1 MNKKFTLLAA
11 ALMTVGTFTAAS
23 AAGDVPSK
31 DWTAGNYYY
40 LKTGDSCLALDGV
53 KADSVIVKEFAAL
66 GITKASKDSALW
78 QISDKET
85 TVGVTTYKFTNKATQ
100 QVLSFAA
107 KADANT
113 HLEPGG
119 VDRWVFANGSTIK
132 GFYNGDQPLE
142 LVVTAGKLSLAATG
156 GAPFTVEAP
165 DSAFPLNAQQ
175 LGNGF
180 SVFQLKFGDTYE
192 GNIFAG
198 KDLLVKDIQDKAG
211 YVTLQAKGDESY
223 ANGVAKYFGVDTL
236 KSTIS
241 GAKDVFGYKF
251 ALDSTRTSVKPN
263 TACQQFKFTI
273 DLKNDSLA
281 MFVAGTPFGSTAD
294 DTVRVVYAS
303 VEATKVL
310 TVSKVGAD
318 GTVKQGTAPKITL
331 SKGTPTT
338 IPTGT
343 GVYFL
348 KRANKDANE
357 GKYYVT
363 SSTYMDETPSVNLAK
378 GQWYIKET
386 NGKYSIADRSE
397 STTLASLNSEAF
409 AVQGMANT
417 YTFGSSTDSI
427 TIEFQPVN
435 PKDKYLG
442 SLYFTE
448 DELNA
453 NGYVLN
459 LVSGTTGVSDIYA
472 YTTDSILK
480 GKAGDAKDA
489 AIFKLIPSDTVLAGG
504 ATTLGDELFVI
515 SYKLKGLF
523 NSDTIT
529 AQSDSL
535 KFSKSKSALSFT
547 FISDANAEKYAMLTS
562 IGGKDNY
569 VGMNVNTSCVQLSDK
584 AAYVNLEAVDAPEY
598 ALFASAHKRLA
609 YNNNALVMNPLN
621 FFAEMKDEGNLITK
635 ANYEADNFSLW
646 VEQDTVIAGKQL
658 YFISSGVA
666 NGGKAEADIRYY
678 LAAKDT
684 TRAGIDATTYAM
696 FISHD
701 SIKTMKN
708 SPALFAFKTAEE
720 GGYYLENQKEL
731 NKTNGKP
738 YVGVVNG
745 FAVMQATPSAAFEV
759 QTASAPTANEEMNV
773 SEIKVI
779 SNDGQVIVT
788 NASGRKITL
797 SNILGQTIG
806 VRRASSEYFSMPAT
820 SGIVLVTIEGDTT
833 YKVIV
838 K

>member
-23 AAGDVPSK
+23 AASDVPSK
-31 DWTAGNYYY
+31 EWTVGNYYY
-40 LKTGDSCLALDGV
+40 LKTTDDSYLALDGT
-53 KADSVIVKEFAAL
+53 KADSVIVKKFVSSDV
-66 GITKASKDSALW
+66 TKAAIDSALW
-78 QISDKET
+78 QISDKQT
-85 TVGVTTYKFTNKATQ
+85 TLGVTTYKLTNKVTQ

-107 KADANT
+107 KANANT
-113 HLEPGG
+113 NLALG
-119 VDRWVFANGSTIK
+119 VDRWVLSENGSTIK
-132 GFYNGDQPLE
+132 GFYDGDKTLE
-142 LVVTAGKLSLAATG
+142 LVVTEGKLSLTTG
-156 GAPFTVEAP
+156 GGTTFNVKAPE
-165 DSAFPLNAQQ
+165 SAFPLNAQQ

-180 SVFQLKFGDTYE
+180 SVFQLKFGDIYD

-198 KDLLVKDIQDKAG
+198 KDLLAKDITGKAG

-241 GAKDVFGYKF
+241 GARDVFGYKF
-251 ALDSTRTSVKPN
+251 ALDSTRTNVKPN
-263 TACQQFKFTI
+263 EACQQFKFTI

-281 MFVAGTPFGSTAD
+281 MFVAGTPFD
-294 DTVRVVYAS
+294 NDTVRVVYAS

-310 TVSKVGAD
+310 TVSKVKD
-318 GTVKQGTAPKITL
+318 GGVVEQGSVPYITL

-357 GKYYVT
+357 GRYYVT
-363 SSTYMDETPSVNLAK
+363 SNTYMDDKPSVNLAK

-386 NGKYSIADRSE
+386 NGKYSIVDRSE
-397 STTLASLNSEAF
+397 NTTFASLNSEAF

-417 YTFGSSTDSI
+417 YTFGSSTDSV

-435 PKDKYLG
+435 LNDHYLG

-448 DELNA
+448 NELND

-459 LVSGTTGVSDIYA
+459 LISGTTGVSNIYA

-480 GKAGDAKDA
+480 GKVGDAKDA
-489 AIFKLIPSDTVLAGG
+489 AIFKLIPSDTVSAGG
-504 ATTLGDELFVI
+504 AVTLGDELFVI

-535 KFSKSKSALSFT
+535 KFSKSESALSFK
-547 FISDANAEKYAMLTS
+547 FISDATAEKYAMLSST
-562 IGGKDNY
+562 NQY
-569 VGMNVNTSCVQLSDK
+569 VGMNVNTSCVQLSEK

-598 ALFASAHKRLA
+598 ASFASAHKRLA
-609 YNNNALVMNPLN
+609 YNNNALAMNPLN
-621 FFAEMKDEGNLITK
+621 FFAEMKDEGNPITK

-666 NGGKAEADIRYY
+666 NGGKAEANIRYY

-684 TRAGIDATTYAM
+684 TRAGIDADTYAM

-708 SPALFAFKTAEE
+708 NPALFAFKTAEE

-731 NKTNGKP
+731 NENGKP

-745 FAVMQATPSAAFEV
+745 FAVMQATSSAAFEV

-788 NASGRKITL
+788 NASGKMITL
-797 SNILGQTIG
+797 SNILGQIIG
-806 VRRASSEYFSMPAT
+806 VRRANSEYFSMPAT
-820 SGIVLVTIEGDTT
+820 SGIVLVTVEGDAT

>member
-23 AAGDVPSK
+23 AASDVPSK
-31 DWTAGNYYY
+31 EWTVGNYYY
-40 LKTGDSCLALDGV
+40 LKTTDDSYLALDGT
-53 KADSVIVKEFAAL
+53 KADSVIVKKFVSSDV
-66 GITKASKDSALW
+66 TKAAIDSALW
-78 QISDKET
+78 QISDKQT
-85 TVGVTTYKFTNKATQ
+85 TLGVTTYKLTNKVTQ

-107 KADANT
+107 KANANT
-113 HLEPGG
+113 NLALG
-119 VDRWVFANGSTIK
+119 VDRCVLSENGSTIK
-132 GFYNGDQPLE
+132 GFYDGDKTLE
-142 LVVTAGKLSLAATG
+142 LVVTEGKLSLTTG
-156 GAPFTVEAP
+156 GGTTFNVKAPE
-165 DSAFPLNAQQ
+165 SAFPLNAQQ

-180 SVFQLKFGDTYE
+180 SVFQLKFGDIYD

-198 KDLLVKDIQDKAG
+198 KELLAKDITGKAG

-241 GAKDVFGYKF
+241 GARDVFGYKF
-251 ALDSTRTSVKPN
+251 ALDSTRTNVKPN
-263 TACQQFKFTI
+263 EACQQFKFTI

-281 MFVAGTPFGSTAD
+281 MFVAGTPFD
-294 DTVRVVYAS
+294 NDTVRVVYAS

-310 TVSKVGAD
+310 TVSKVEDGGA
-318 GTVKQGTAPKITL
+318 VEQGSVPYITL

-357 GKYYVT
+357 GRYYVT
-363 SSTYMDETPSVNLAK
+363 SNTYMDDKPSVNLAK

-386 NGKYSIADRSE
+386 DGKYSIVDRSE
-397 STTLASLNSEAF
+397 NTTFASLNSEAF

-417 YTFGSSTDSI
+417 YTFGSSTDSV

-435 PKDKYLG
+435 LNDHYLG

-448 DELNA
+448 NELND

-459 LVSGTTGVSDIYA
+459 LISGTTGVSNIYA

-480 GKAGDAKDA
+480 GKVGDAKDA
-489 AIFKLIPSDTVLAGG
+489 AIFKLIPSDTVSAGG
-504 ATTLGDELFVI
+504 AVTLGDELFVI

-535 KFSKSKSALSFT
+535 KFSKSESALSFK
-547 FISDANAEKYAMLTS
+547 FISDATAEKYAMLSST
-562 IGGKDNY
+562 NQY
-569 VGMNVNTSCVQLSDK
+569 VGMNVNTSCVQLSEK

-598 ALFASAHKRLA
+598 ASFASAHKRLA
-609 YNNNALVMNPLN
+609 YNNNALAMNPLN
-621 FFAEMKDEGNLITK
+621 FFAEMKDEGNPITK
-635 ANYEADNFSLW
+635 TNYGADNFSLW

-666 NGGKAEADIRYY
+666 NGGKAEANIRYY

-684 TRAGIDATTYAM
+684 TRAGIDADTYAM

-708 SPALFAFKTAEE
+708 NPALFAFKTAEE

-731 NKTNGKP
+731 NENGKP

-788 NASGRKITL
+788 NASGKMITL
-797 SNILGQTIG
+797 SNILGQIIG
-806 VRRASSEYFSMPAT
+806 VRRANSEYFSMPAT
-820 SGIVLVTIEGDTT
+820 SGIVLVTVEGDAT

>member
-23 AAGDVPSK
+23 AASDVPSK
-31 DWTAGNYYY
+31 EWTVGNYYY
-40 LKTGDSCLALDGV
+40 LKTTDDSYLALDGT
-53 KADSVIVKEFAAL
+53 KADSVIVKKFVSSDV
-66 GITKASKDSALW
+66 TKAAIDSALW
-78 QISDKET
+78 QISDKQT
-85 TVGVTTYKFTNKATQ
+85 TLGVTTYKLTNKVTQ

-107 KADANT
+107 KANANT
-113 HLEPGG
+113 NLALG
-119 VDRWVFANGSTIK
+119 VDRWVLSENGSTIK
-132 GFYNGDQPLE
+132 GFYDGDKTLE
-142 LVVTAGKLSLAATG
+142 LVVTEGKLSLTTG
-156 GAPFTVEAP
+156 GGTTFNVKAPE
-165 DSAFPLNAQQ
+165 SAFPLNAQQ

-180 SVFQLKFGDTYE
+180 SVFQLKFGDIYD

-198 KDLLVKDIQDKAG
+198 KELLAKDITGKAG

-241 GAKDVFGYKF
+241 GARDVFGYKF
-251 ALDSTRTSVKPN
+251 ALDSTRTNVKPN
-263 TACQQFKFTI
+263 EACQQFKFTI

-281 MFVAGTPFGSTAD
+281 MFVAGTPFD
-294 DTVRVVYAS
+294 NDTVRVVYAS

-310 TVSKVGAD
+310 TVSKVEDGGA
-318 GTVKQGTAPKITL
+318 VEQGSVPYITL

-357 GKYYVT
+357 GRYYVT
-363 SSTYMDETPSVNLAK
+363 SNTYMDDKPSVNLAK

-386 NGKYSIADRSE
+386 DGKYSIVDRSE
-397 STTLASLNSEAF
+397 NTTFASLNSEAF

-417 YTFGSSTDSI
+417 YTFGSSTDSV

-435 PKDKYLG
+435 LNDHYLG

-448 DELNA
+448 NELND

-459 LVSGTTGVSDIYA
+459 LISGTTGVSNIYA

-480 GKAGDAKDA
+480 GKVGDAKDA
-489 AIFKLIPSDTVLAGG
+489 AIFKLIPSDTVSAGG
-504 ATTLGDELFVI
+504 AVTLGDELFVI

-535 KFSKSKSALSFT
+535 KFSKSESALSFK
-547 FISDANAEKYAMLTS
+547 FISDATAEKYAMLSST
-562 IGGKDNY
+562 NQY
-569 VGMNVNTSCVQLSDK
+569 VGMNVNTSCVQLSEK

-598 ALFASAHKRLA
+598 ASFASAHKRLA
-609 YNNNALVMNPLN
+609 YNNNALEMNPLN
-621 FFAEMKDEGNLITK
+621 FFAEMKDEGNPITK
-635 ANYEADNFSLW
+635 TNYGADNFSLW

-666 NGGKAEADIRYY
+666 NGGKAEANIRYY

-684 TRAGIDATTYAM
+684 TRAGIDADTYAM

-708 SPALFAFKTAEE
+708 NPALFAFKTAEE

-731 NKTNGKP
+731 NENGKP

-788 NASGRKITL
+788 NASGKMITL
-797 SNILGQTIG
+797 SNILGQIIG
-806 VRRASSEYFSMPAT
+806 VRRANSEYFSMPAT
-820 SGIVLVTIEGDTT
+820 SGIVLVTVEGDAT

>member
-1 MNKKFTLLAA
+1 MNKKFTLLAV

-23 AAGDVPSK
+23 AASDVPSK
-31 DWTAGNYYY
+31 EWTVGNYYY
-40 LKTGDSCLALDGV
+40 LKTTDDSYLALDGT
-53 KADSVIVKEFAAL
+53 KADSVIVKKFVSSDV
-66 GITKASKDSALW
+66 TKAAIDSALW
-78 QISDKET
+78 QISDKQT
-85 TVGVTTYKFTNKATQ
+85 TLGVTTYKLTNKVTQ

-107 KADANT
+107 KANANT
-113 HLEPGG
+113 NLALG
-119 VDRWVFANGSTIK
+119 VDRWVLSENGSTIK
-132 GFYNGDQPLE
+132 GFYDGDKTLE
-142 LVVTAGKLSLAATG
+142 LVVTEGKLSLTTG
-156 GAPFTVEAP
+156 GGTTFNVKAPE
-165 DSAFPLNAQQ
+165 SAFPLNAQQ

-180 SVFQLKFGDTYE
+180 SVFQLKFGDIYD

-198 KDLLVKDIQDKAG
+198 KELLAKDITGKAG

-241 GAKDVFGYKF
+241 GARDVFGYKF
-251 ALDSTRTSVKPN
+251 ALDSTRTNVKPN
-263 TACQQFKFTI
+263 EACQQFKFTI

-281 MFVAGTPFGSTAD
+281 MFVAGTPFD
-294 DTVRVVYAS
+294 NDTVRVVYAS

-310 TVSKVGAD
+310 TVSKVEDGGA
-318 GTVKQGTAPKITL
+318 VEQGSVPYITL

-357 GKYYVT
+357 GRYYVT
-363 SSTYMDETPSVNLAK
+363 SNTYMDDKPSVNLAK

-386 NGKYSIADRSE
+386 NGKYSIVDRSE
-397 STTLASLNSEAF
+397 NTTFASLNSEAF

-417 YTFGSSTDSI
+417 YTFGSSTDSV

-435 PKDKYLG
+435 LNDHYLG

-448 DELNA
+448 NELND

-459 LVSGTTGVSDIYA
+459 LISGTTGVSNIYA

-480 GKAGDAKDA
+480 GKVGDAKDA
-489 AIFKLIPSDTVLAGG
+489 AIFKLIPSDTVSAGG
-504 ATTLGDELFVI
+504 ALTLGDELFVI

-535 KFSKSKSALSFT
+535 KFSKSESALSFK
-547 FISDANAEKYAMLTS
+547 FISDATAEKYAMLSST
-562 IGGKDNY
+562 NQY
-569 VGMNVNTSCVQLSDK
+569 VGMNVNTSCVQLSEK

-598 ALFASAHKRLA
+598 ASFASAHKRLA
-609 YNNNALVMNPLN
+609 YNNNALAMNPLN
-621 FFAEMKDEGNLITK
+621 FFAEMKDEGNPITK
-635 ANYEADNFSLW
+635 ANYEADYFSLW

-666 NGGKAEADIRYY
+666 NGGKAEANIRYY

-684 TRAGIDATTYAM
+684 TRAGIDADTYAM

-708 SPALFAFKTAEE
+708 NPALFAFKTAEE

-731 NKTNGKP
+731 NENGKP

-745 FAVMQATPSAAFEV
+745 FAVMQTTPSAAFEV

-788 NASGRKITL
+788 NASGKMITL

-806 VRRASSEYFSMPAT
+806 VRRANSEYFSMPAT
-820 SGIVLVTIEGDTT
+820 SGIVLVTVEGDAT

>member
-1 MNKKFTLLAA
+1 MNKKFTLLAV

-23 AAGDVPSK
+23 AASDVPSK
-31 DWTAGNYYY
+31 EWTVGNYYY
-40 LKTGDSCLALDGV
+40 LKTTDDSYLALDGT
-53 KADSVIVKEFAAL
+53 KADSVIVKKFVSSDV
-66 GITKASKDSALW
+66 TKAAIDSALW
-78 QISDKET
+78 QISDKQT
-85 TVGVTTYKFTNKATQ
+85 TLGVTTYKLTNKVTQ

-107 KADANT
+107 KANANT
-113 HLEPGG
+113 NLALG
-119 VDRWVFANGSTIK
+119 VDRWVLSENGSTIK
-132 GFYNGDQPLE
+132 GFYDGDKTLE
-142 LVVTAGKLSLAATG
+142 LVVTEGKLSLTTG
-156 GAPFTVEAP
+156 GGTTFNVKAPE
-165 DSAFPLNAQQ
+165 SAFPLNAQQ

-180 SVFQLKFGDTYE
+180 SVFQLKFGDIYD

-198 KDLLVKDIQDKAG
+198 KELLAKDITGKAG

-241 GAKDVFGYKF
+241 GARDVFGYKF
-251 ALDSTRTSVKPN
+251 ALDSTRTNVKPN
-263 TACQQFKFTI
+263 EACQQFKFTI

-281 MFVAGTPFGSTAD
+281 MFVAGTPFD
-294 DTVRVVYAS
+294 NDTVRVVYAS

-310 TVSKVGAD
+310 TVSKVEDGGA
-318 GTVKQGTAPKITL
+318 VEQESVPYITL

-357 GKYYVT
+357 GRYYVT
-363 SSTYMDETPSVNLAK
+363 SNTYMDDKPSVNLAK

-386 NGKYSIADRSE
+386 DGKYSIVDRSE
-397 STTLASLNSEAF
+397 NTTFASLNSEAF

-417 YTFGSSTDSI
+417 YTFGSSTDSV

-435 PKDKYLG
+435 LNDHYLG

-448 DELNA
+448 NELND

-459 LVSGTTGVSDIYA
+459 LISGTTGVSNIYA

-480 GKAGDAKDA
+480 GKVGDAKDA
-489 AIFKLIPSDTVLAGG
+489 AIFKLIPSDTVSAGG
-504 ATTLGDELFVI
+504 AVTLGDELFVI

-535 KFSKSKSALSFT
+535 KFSKSESALSFK
-547 FISDANAEKYAMLTS
+547 FISDATAEKYAMLSST
-562 IGGKDNY
+562 NQY
-569 VGMNVNTSCVQLSDK
+569 VGMNVNTSCVQLSEK

-598 ALFASAHKRLA
+598 ASFASAHKRLA
-609 YNNNALVMNPLN
+609 YNNNALAMNPLN
-621 FFAEMKDEGNLITK
+621 FFAEMKDEGNPITK
-635 ANYEADNFSLW
+635 TNYGADNFSLW

-666 NGGKAEADIRYY
+666 NGGKAEANIRYY

-684 TRAGIDATTYAM
+684 TRAGIDADTYAM

-708 SPALFAFKTAEE
+708 NPALFAFKTAEE

-731 NKTNGKP
+731 NENGKP

-788 NASGRKITL
+788 NASGKMITL
-797 SNILGQTIG
+797 SNILGQIIG
-806 VRRASSEYFSMPAT
+806 VRRANSEYFSMPAT
-820 SGIVLVTIEGDTT
+820 SGIVLVTVEGDAT